1 MSIVVDGVMFVKF
14 TMIITLL
21 FCYCLLKYHY
31 ELFLIDNFRRSV
43 DVDLVI
49 IAACCFC
56 AIDNLHIT

>member
-1 MSIVVDGVMFVKF
+1 MSIVVDGVMYHDYYF
-14 TMIITLL
+14 TFLLL
-21 FCYCLLKYHY
+21 FAKIPLWT
-31 ELFLIDNFRRSV
+31 FLIDNFRRSV